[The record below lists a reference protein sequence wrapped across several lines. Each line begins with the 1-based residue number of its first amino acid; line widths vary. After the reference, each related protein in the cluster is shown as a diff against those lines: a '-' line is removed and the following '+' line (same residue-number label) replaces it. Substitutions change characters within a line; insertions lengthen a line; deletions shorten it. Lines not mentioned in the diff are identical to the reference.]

1 VAQEETGVVSS
12 EENVREWVAY
22 AERDRRAARHLLES
36 GDYEAC
42 ALHCQQ
48 AVEKLLKAGIVSQ
61 TGERPPYEH
70 NLWKLAQAIDG
81 LTIPDEMADKLA
93 SLNPHYFG
101 SRYPVGIDMGY
112 DEALAREL
120 LAKVDEVFLWLT
132 KVLNLPTE

>member
-1 VAQEETGVVSS
+1 VSREED
-12 EENVREWVAY
+12 VREWMVR
-22 AERDRRAARHLLES
+22 AERDRRAARHLLAS

-61 TGERPPYEH
+61 TGQRPPYEH

-81 LTIPDEMADKLA
+81 LTIPDEIADKLA

-101 SRYPVGIDMGY
+101 SRYPVGIEVGY

-132 KVLNLPTE
+132 KVLNLPTDSTAI

>member
-1 VAQEETGVVSS
+1 VSRG
-12 EENVREWVAY
+12 EDVLEWVAY

-70 NLWKLAQAIDG
+70 NLWKLAQA
-81 LTIPDEMADKLA
+81 
-93 SLNPHYFG
+93 N
-101 SRYPVGIDMGY
+101 
-112 DEALAREL
+112 
-120 LAKVDEVFLWLT
+120 
-132 KVLNLPTE
+132 